1 VKIQKQIYWEGDK
14 QFTRTFYVT
23 PVGTVTVL
31 EQAGGFTSWVHEK
44 MLKSPDDYKAILFL
58 IQDERHEP
66 NHEAFARA
74 ERAFGE
80 DGIYRGQIGLE
91 PLQALISG
99 HYIDMQDF
107 CIEWMER
114 RDEVLKLYRAMVEN
128 HRKIYKLIAESSAL
142 ITNYG
147 GNVTPEIIG
156 LETFEKYYVP
166 HYNEAAEVF
175 HKHGKLIGCH
185 FDANCKLLAKA
196 IAGTELDYIEAF
208 TPSPTTDMTL
218 AEARAAWPNKVIWLN
233 FPCSIHLSPDA
244 EVEAKAYELV
254 SEVKSPDGIIVGIT
268 EDVPSHRWQDSCR
281 AIMDGLERHARENP
295 QLYR

>member
-1 VKIQKQIYWEGDK
+1 
-14 QFTRTFYVT
+14 
-23 PVGTVTVL
+23 
-31 EQAGGFTSWVHEK
+31 
-44 MLKSPDDYKAILFL
+44 
-58 IQDERHEP
+58 
-66 NHEAFARA
+66 
-74 ERAFGE
+74 
-80 DGIYRGQIGLE
+80 
-91 PLQALISG
+91 
-99 HYIDMQDF
+99 
-107 CIEWMER
+107 
-114 RDEVLKLYRAMVEN
+114 MVEN